1 MKILVT
7 GGTGFLG
14 RHLVWR
20 LAGQGH
26 DVVFS
31 GRDAGKAGEV
41 VQRAARAVA
50 FVPLAHGDAAAPAA
64 LAAAMCG
71 VDAVVHCAALSSP
84 WGRRAHFHAANV
96 RSTEEVLAAMQSRG
110 VARLVHISTP
120 SLYFQF
126 RDRLGVREDE
136 PLPPPVN
143 LYAETK
149 REAERL
155 VRAGPTPAVILRPR
169 GIFGAWDET
178 LLPRLL
184 RLLRRKR
191 FPLFNGGDALIEL
204 TYVDNVVDAIVLALA
219 LPGSPE
225 STFNVSNGQPQR
237 AGDLFEQLARG
248 FGLPWRPR
256 HVPLATGLALACA
269 CELAGRVARGWEPPL
284 TRYSVGTV
292 AYSQTLDLR
301 RSREQLGYV
310 PRIDI
315 AEGIRRT
322 TAWMQARAQGR
333 PC

>member
-20 LAGQGH
+20 LAGAGH
-26 DVVFS
+26 DVSFS
-31 GRDAGKAGEV
+31 GRDAGKAREV
-41 VQRAARAVA
+41 TERAPRAAA
-50 FVPLAHGDAAAPAA
+50 FIPLSHGAPDA
-64 LAAAMCG
+64 LAALTRATAG
-71 VDAVVHCAALSSP
+71 ADAVVHCAALSSP
-84 WGRRAHFHAANV
+84 WGRLADFHAANV
-96 RSTEEVLAAMQSRG
+96 RSTEEVLSAMQANG

-126 RDRLGVREDE
+126 RDRIGVREDE

-143 LYAETK
+143 HYARTK

-155 VRAGPTPAVILRPR
+155 VRAAPVPAVILRPR

-184 RLLRRKR
+184 RLMRRER
-191 FPLFNGGDALIEL
+191 FPLFNGGDALIDL
-204 TYVDNVVDAIVLALA
+204 TYVDNVVDAVVLALA
-219 LPGSPE
+219 LPVAAAT
-225 STFNVSNGQPQR
+225 TFNISNGQPQR
-237 AGDLFEQLARG
+237 AGDLFEQLART

-256 HVPLATGLALACA
+256 HVPLATGLALARA

-284 TRYSVGTV
+284 TRYTVGTV
-292 AYSQTLDLR
+292 AYSQTLDLQCA
-301 RSREQLGYV
+301 REHLGYV
-310 PRIDI
+310 PRVDI

-322 TAWMQARAQGR
+322 SAWIQARSKGS

>member
-1 MKILVT
+1 MKLLVT

-20 LAGQGH
+20 LAEQGH

-31 GRDAGKAGEV
+31 GRDAAKAREV
-41 VQRAARAVA
+41 AQRAARAA
-50 FVPLAHGDAAAPAA
+50 TFVPLSHGTPDALPALVHA
-64 LAAAMCG
+64 SIGA
-71 VDAVVHCAALSSP
+71 DAIVHCAALSSP
-84 WGRRAHFHAANV
+84 WGRRADFHAANV
-96 RSTEEVLAAMQSRG
+96 RSTEEVLAALQANG

-120 SLYFQF
+120 SLYFEF
-126 RDRLGVREDE
+126 RDRLAVREDS

-155 VRAGPTPAVILRPR
+155 VRAAPVPAVILRPR
-169 GIFGAWDET
+169 GIFGAWDDT

-191 FPLFNGGDALIEL
+191 FPLFNDGDALIEL

-219 LPGSPE
+219 LPGSAE
-225 STFNVSNGQPQR
+225 ATFNISNGQPRR
-237 AGDLFEQLARG
+237 AGDLFAELART

-256 HVPLATGLALACA
+256 HVPLASGLALARA

-284 TRYSVGTV
+284 TRYTVGTV
-292 AYSQTLDLR
+292 AYSQTLDLQR
-301 RSREQLGYV
+301 ARTHLGYV
-310 PRIDI
+310 PRVDI

-322 TAWMQARAQGR
+322 SAWIQARAEGR

>member
-20 LAGQGH
+20 LAEQGR

-31 GRDAGKAGEV
+31 GRDAAKAREV
-41 VQRAARAVA
+41 TERASRAVA
-50 FVPLAHGDAAAPAA
+50 FVPLSHGTPDALPALLRA
-64 LAAAMCG
+64 SVG
-71 VDAVVHCAALSSP
+71 VDAIVHCAALSSP
-84 WGRRAHFHAANV
+84 WGRRADFHAANV
-96 RSTEEVLAAMQSRG
+96 RSTEEVLAAMQANG

-126 RDRLGVREDE
+126 RDRLAVREDE

-155 VRAGPTPAVILRPR
+155 VRAAPVVAVILRPR
-169 GIFGAWDET
+169 GIFGAWDDT

-191 FPLFNGGDALIEL
+191 FPLFNNGDALIDL
-204 TYVDNVVDAIVLALA
+204 TYVDNVVDAILLALA
-219 LPGSPE
+219 LPGTAQT
-225 STFNVSNGQPQR
+225 TFNISNGQPQR
-237 AGDLFEQLARG
+237 AGDLFAQLART

-256 HVPLATGLALACA
+256 HVPLATGLALARA

-284 TRYSVGTV
+284 TRYTVGTV
-292 AYSQTLDLR
+292 AYSQTLDLQR
-301 RSREQLGYV
+301 AREHLGYV
-310 PRIDI
+310 PRVEI
-315 AEGIRRT
+315 ADGIRRT
-322 TAWMQARAQGR
+322 SAWIQARAEGR

>member
-31 GRDAGKAGEV
+31 GRDAAKAGEV
-41 VQRAARAVA
+41 AQRAARAVA
-50 FVPLAHGDAAAPAA
+50 FVPLAHGGAEAPATLDAA
-64 LAAAMCG
+64 MRG

-84 WGRRAHFHAANV
+84 WGHRADFHAANV
-96 RSTEEVLAAMQSRG
+96 RSTEEVLAAMRARG

-143 LYAETK
+143 HYARTK

-155 VRAGPTPAVILRPR
+155 VRASPVSSVILRPR

-184 RLLRRKR
+184 RLLRQKH
-191 FPLFNGGDALIEL
+191 FPLFNRGQALIEL

-219 LPGSPE
+219 PRHPAGA
-225 STFNVSNGQPQR
+225 TFNISNGQPQR
-237 AGDLFEQLARG
+237 AGDLFAHMAQT
-248 FGLPWRPR
+248 FGLPWRPLQ
-256 HVPLATGLALACA
+256 VPLAAGLAMARA
-269 CELAGRVARGWEPPL
+269 CEIAGHVARGWEPPL
-284 TRYSVGTV
+284 TRYTVGTV
-292 AYSQTLDLR
+292 AFSQTLDLQR
-301 RSREQLGYV
+301 ARDHLGYAAKV
-310 PRIDI
+310 DI
-315 AEGIRRT
+315 TEGIRRT
-322 TAWMQARAQGR
+322 SAWYRARVAG
-333 PC
+333 PTC

>member
-31 GRDAGKAGEV
+31 GRDAAKAGEV
-41 VQRAARAVA
+41 AQRAARAVA
-50 FVPLAHGDAAAPAA
+50 FVPLAHGGAEAPAA
-64 LAAAMCG
+64 LDAAMRG

-84 WGRRAHFHAANV
+84 WGRRADFHAANV
-96 RSTEEVLAAMQSRG
+96 RSTEEVLAAMRARG

-126 RDRLGVREDE
+126 RDRLGVREDD

-155 VRAGPTPAVILRPR
+155 VRAAPVPAVILRPR

-191 FPLFNGGDALIEL
+191 FPLFNGGDALIDL

-219 LPGSPE
+219 LPGSPQA
-225 STFNVSNGQPQR
+225 TFNVSNGQPQR
-237 AGDLFEQLARG
+237 AADLFEQLAAS

-256 HVPLATGLALACA
+256 HVPLATGLALARA

-292 AYSQTLDLR
+292 AYSQTLDLQR
-301 RSREQLGYV
+301 AREQLGYA

-322 TAWMQARAQGR
+322 TAWLRARAEGR

>member
-20 LAGQGH
+20 LAEQGH

-31 GRDAGKAGEV
+31 GRDAAKAREV
-41 VQRAARAVA
+41 TERASRAVA
-50 FVPLAHGDAAAPAA
+50 FVPLSHGTPDALPALLRA
-64 LAAAMCG
+64 SVG
-71 VDAVVHCAALSSP
+71 VDAIVHCAALSSP
-84 WGRRAHFHAANV
+84 WGRRADFHAANV
-96 RSTEEVLAAMQSRG
+96 RSTEEVLAAMQANG
-110 VARLVHISTP
+110 AARLVHISTP

-126 RDRLGVREDE
+126 RDRLAVREDE

-155 VRAGPTPAVILRPR
+155 VRAAPVAAVILRPR
-169 GIFGAWDET
+169 GIFGAWDDP

-191 FPLFNGGDALIEL
+191 FPLFNRGDALIDL
-204 TYVDNVVDAIVLALA
+204 TYVDNVVDAILLALA
-219 LPGSPE
+219 LPGTAQT
-225 STFNVSNGQPQR
+225 TFNISNGQPQR
-237 AGDLFEQLARG
+237 AGDLFAQLART

-256 HVPLATGLALACA
+256 HVPLATGLALARA

-284 TRYSVGTV
+284 TRYTVGTV
-292 AYSQTLDLR
+292 AYSQTLDLQR
-301 RSREQLGYV
+301 AREHLGYV
-310 PRIDI
+310 PRVEI

-322 TAWMQARAQGR
+322 SAWIQARAEGR

>member
-1 MKILVT
+1 MRIFVT

-20 LAGQGH
+20 LAELGNEVG
-26 DVVFS
+26 FS
-31 GRDAGKAGEV
+31 GRDAAKARV
-41 VQRAARAVA
+41 VVENAARAVA
-50 FVPLAHGDAAAPAA
+50 FVPCSHGAPEAPAA
-64 LAAAMCG
+64 LKHATAG
-71 VDAVVHCAALSSP
+71 FDAVVHCAALSSP
-84 WGRRAHFHAANV
+84 WGRPEDFYDGNV
-96 RSTEEVLAAMQSRG
+96 RSTAEVLSAMQ
-110 VARLVHISTP
+110 ANDIPRLVHISTP

-143 LYAETK
+143 HYARTK

-155 VRAGPTPAVILRPR
+155 VRASPVSSVILRPR

-184 RLLRRKR
+184 RLLRRRR
-191 FPLFNGGDALIEL
+191 FPLFNGGDALIDL

-219 LPGSPE
+219 LPGSPQT
-225 STFNVSNGQPQR
+225 TFNVSNGQPQR
-237 AGDLFEQLARG
+237 AADLFEQLAAS

-256 HVPLATGLALACA
+256 HVPLATGLALARA

-292 AYSQTLDLR
+292 AYSQTLDLQR
-301 RSREQLGYV
+301 AREQLGYA

-322 TAWMQARAQGR
+322 TAWLRARAEGR

>member
-20 LAGQGH
+20 LADAGH

-31 GRDAGKAGEV
+31 GRDAAKARDMA
-41 VQRAARAVA
+41 QRASRAVA
-50 FVPLAHGDAAAPAA
+50 FVPLAHGTPDAPVA
-64 LAAAMCG
+64 LASATAG
-71 VDAVVHCAALSSP
+71 TDAVVHCAALSSP
-84 WGRRAHFHAANV
+84 WGRREDFHAANV
-96 RSTEEVLAAMQSRG
+96 VSTEEVLAAMQAHG
-110 VARLVHISTP
+110 VTKLVHISTP

-149 REAERL
+149 REAECL
-155 VRAGPTPAVILRPR
+155 VRASPVPAVILRPR
-169 GIFGAWDET
+169 GIFGAWDDT

-191 FPLFNGGDALIEL
+191 FPLFNNGDALIDL

-219 LPGSPE
+219 SPA
-225 STFNVSNGQPQR
+225 SPDATFNISNGQPQR
-237 AGDLFEQLARG
+237 AGDLFAQLARA

-256 HVPLATGLALACA
+256 HVPLATGLALARA

-284 TRYSVGTV
+284 TRYTVGTV
-292 AYSQTLDLR
+292 AFSQTLDLQR
-301 RSREQLGYV
+301 ACDRLGYV
-310 PRIDI
+310 PRVDI

-322 TAWMQARAQGR
+322 SAWIQARAEGR

>member
-1 MKILVT
+1 MKVLVT

-20 LAGQGH
+20 LADLGH
-26 DVVFS
+26 DVCFS
-31 GRDAGKAGEV
+31 GRDAGKAREV
-41 VQRAARAVA
+41 TTRASRAVA
-50 FVPLAHGDAAAPAA
+50 FVPLSHGAPDA
-64 LAAAMCG
+64 LATLTRASRR

-84 WGRRAHFHAANV
+84 WGRRKDFHDANV
-96 RSTEEVLAAMQSRG
+96 RSTEEVLSAMQING

-126 RDRLGVREDE
+126 RDRVGVREDE

-143 LYAETK
+143 RYAQTK

-155 VRAGPTPAVILRPR
+155 VRAAPVPAVILRPR

-184 RLLRRKR
+184 RLMRRKR
-191 FPLFNGGDALIEL
+191 FPLFNNGDALIDL

-219 LPGSPE
+219 LPGSAE
-225 STFNVSNGQPQR
+225 TTFNISNGQPQR
-237 AGDLFEQLARG
+237 AGDLFAQLANA

-256 HVPLATGLALACA
+256 HVPLATGLALARA
-269 CELAGRVARGWEPPL
+269 CELAGWVVRGWEPPL
-284 TRYSVGTV
+284 TRYTVGTV
-292 AYSQTLDLR
+292 AYSQTLDLQR
-301 RSREQLGYV
+301 AREHLGYV
-310 PRIDI
+310 PRVDI
-315 AEGIRRT
+315 NEGIRRT
-322 TAWMQARAQGR
+322 SAWIQARAQGR

>member
-20 LAGQGH
+20 LADLGH
-26 DVVFS
+26 DACFS
-31 GRDAGKAGEV
+31 GRDAGKAREV
-41 VQRAARAVA
+41 TERASREVT
-50 FVPLAHGDAAAPAA
+50 FVPLSHGAPDA
-64 LAAAMCG
+64 LAALTRAMAG

-84 WGRRAHFHAANV
+84 WGRRADFHAANV
-96 RSTEEVLAAMQSRG
+96 RSTEEVLSAMQANG

-126 RDRLGVREDE
+126 RDRLGIREDE

-143 LYAETK
+143 HYAETK
-149 REAERL
+149 REAEQL
-155 VRAGPTPAVILRPR
+155 VRAAPVPAVILRPR

-184 RLLRRKR
+184 RLMRKRR
-191 FPLFNGGDALIEL
+191 FPLFNNGDALIDL

-219 LPGSPE
+219 LRDPVDA
-225 STFNVSNGQPQR
+225 TFNISNGQPRR
-237 AGDLFEQLARG
+237 AGDLFAQLAQA
-248 FGLPWRPR
+248 FGLPWRPL
-256 HVPLATGLALACA
+256 HVPLATGLALARA

-284 TRYSVGTV
+284 TRYTVGTV
-292 AYSQTLDLR
+292 AFSQTLDLQ
-301 RSREQLGYV
+301 RSRDHLGYV
-310 PRIDI
+310 PRVDI

-322 TAWMQARAQGR
+322 SAWIAARAGGR

>member
-20 LAGQGH
+20 LAEQGH

-31 GRDAGKAGEV
+31 GRDAAKAREV
-41 VQRAARAVA
+41 TERASRAVA
-50 FVPLAHGDAAAPAA
+50 FVPLSHGTPDALPALLRA
-64 LAAAMCG
+64 SVG
-71 VDAVVHCAALSSP
+71 VDAIVHCAALSSP
-84 WGRRAHFHAANV
+84 WGRRADFHAANV
-96 RSTEEVLAAMQSRG
+96 RSTEEVLAAMQANG
-110 VARLVHISTP
+110 AARLVHISTP

-126 RDRLGVREDE
+126 RDRLAVREDE

-155 VRAGPTPAVILRPR
+155 VRAANVPAVILRPR
-169 GIFGAWDET
+169 GIFGAWDDT

-191 FPLFNGGDALIEL
+191 FPLFNRGDALIDL
-204 TYVDNVVDAIVLALA
+204 TYVDNVVDAILLALA
-219 LPGSPE
+219 LPGTAQT
-225 STFNVSNGQPQR
+225 TFNISNGQPQR
-237 AGDLFEQLARG
+237 AGDLFAQLART

-256 HVPLATGLALACA
+256 HVPLATGLALARA

-284 TRYSVGTV
+284 TRYTVGTV
-292 AYSQTLDLR
+292 AYSQTLDLQR
-301 RSREQLGYV
+301 AREHLGYV
-310 PRIDI
+310 PRVEI

-322 TAWMQARAQGR
+322 SAWIQARAEGR